1 MFAPLGACCA
11 HRFDAEMIARHAAA
25 GNTFALYNKT
35 MSMDKPTTKYERIQV
50 RKLLDDL
57 QRGRNSATCDDDL
70 RARLEFLIGVLE
82 FGSSERA
89 TILLPVGAK
98 RIPAL
103 EEHLG
108 VPSVLDD
115 ALAWREKRRIFED
128 RHAAPLKSVA
138 TYDVSDSNE
147 DEASALAARGSVGE
161 ERLHEHVI

>member
-1 MFAPLGACCA
+1 
-11 HRFDAEMIARHAAA
+11 MIARHAAA
-25 GNTFALYNKT
+25 GNTFALYNET
-35 MSMDKPTTKYERIQV
+35 MSMNKPTTKYERIQV
-50 RKLLDDL
+50 RKLIDDL
-57 QRGRNSATCDDDL
+57 QRGRNSTCDDNL
-70 RARLEFLIGVLE
+70 RARLEFLIGVLD
-82 FGSSERA
+82 FGCSLRA

-128 RHAAPLKSVA
+128 QHAAPLKSVA
-138 TYDVSDSNE
+138 TYDVSDSDE